1 MRKPHYCRI
10 SSDPYQGVVTS
21 YAYVLPSATG
31 VKMWSRGQGPSDAVV
46 KGSKAFTMDG
56 QMVKHLLKLLNS
68 LTITWWNQRQS
79 ILVTRLHIID
89 CL

>member
-1 MRKPHYCRI
+1 MMNV
-10 SSDPYQGVVTS
+10 QGVVTS
-21 YAYVLPSATG
+21 YAYVLPSPTG

-56 QMVKHLLKLLNS
+56 QVVKPLVKASNS
-68 LTITWWNQRQS
+68 LTITWWNHRQS
-79 ILVTRLHIID
+79 IQITRLHIID